1 MVFALLACV
10 HSTRYAPE
18 GRGVT
23 TDSWRLPVAAEAS
36 GELAVIRDGA
46 RTGPAYER
54 LAELTDRI
62 GPRLAGSE
70 ALDRAIAWAR
80 DTIESD
86 GVPVTIEPVA
96 VPVWT
101 RGEES
106 LRMTAPVDRSLA
118 VLGLGGTV
126 GGSVEAPV
134 VVAHSFEEL
143 TDAARGKIVLWNV
156 PMLDEERMVHGY
168 GEAVKYRVQGASRAA
183 EKGAVASLVRSV
195 TTRSLYTPHT
205 GMLRYEDDVEQIPSA
220 AVTVEDAELI
230 DRLTRSGTEV
240 RLALTLSGATG
251 PDAWSHNVV
260 GEVRGSTHPDE
271 IVLLAAHIDSWDID
285 PGAHDDGAGVVQVM
299 ESLRLL
305 ASLPHPP
312 QRTVRGV
319 LFTNEEN
326 GLAGARAYYAAHSHE
341 AHVAAIE
348 SDVGGGWPI
357 GFGVEDV
364 RQRQWLEHVVAPI
377 GLPVLVEHWSGADT
391 GPFAATGILLAGLA
405 VDDRH
410 YFDVHHTRADTVDK
424 VDPAALRE
432 GAAALATFA
441 WRVANASDRPPL
453 TEPPPAT
460 H

>member
-1 MVFALLACV
+1 
-10 HSTRYAPE
+10 
-18 GRGVT
+18 VT
-23 TDSWRLPVAAEAS
+23 ADPWRLPVAAGES
-36 GELAVIRDGA
+36 GELAAIRDGA

-70 ALDRAIAWAR
+70 ALDRAIAWASA
-80 DTIESD
+80 TIESD
-86 GVPVTIEPVA
+86 GVPVTIEPVS

-106 LRMTAPVDRSLA
+106 LRMTAPVERSLA

-126 GGSVEAPV
+126 AGVVEAPV
-134 VVAHSFEEL
+134 VVAHSFDEL
-143 TDAARGKIVLWNV
+143 TEDARGKIVLWNV
-156 PMLDEERMVHGY
+156 PMVDEERMLDGY

-205 GMLRYEDDVEQIPSA
+205 GMLRYEDGIAQIPSA
-220 AVTVEDAELI
+220 AVTVEDAALI
-230 DRLTRSGTEV
+230 DRLTRGGTEV

-260 GEVRGSTHPDE
+260 GEVKGSTRPDE

-285 PGAHDDGAGVVQVM
+285 PGAHDDGAGVVQVI

-305 ASLPHPP
+305 ASLGHPP

-326 GLAGARAYYAAHSHE
+326 GLAGGKAYYAAHSHE

-348 SDVGGGWPI
+348 SDVGGGWPL
-357 GFGVEDV
+357 GFGVEDAG
-364 RQRQWLEHVVAPI
+364 QRQWLQRVVAPI
-377 GLPVLVEHWSGADT
+377 QLPVLDENWSGADT
-391 GPFAATGILLAGLA
+391 SPFAATGILLAGLA
-405 VDDRH
+405 VDDRS

-424 VDPAALRE
+424 VDPEALRE

-441 WRVANASDRPPL
+441 WQVANASDRPPL